1 MNLFKIIAI
10 ALIAVIAIVL
20 LRQTKPEMA
29 LIVGIGASIIIVL
42 SVMDELFEVVYS
54 FYSMAEATKINKDIF
69 TNILKIIGIGYVAE
83 FGNGICVDSGC
94 KGIGEKIVFAGKIA
108 ILMLALP
115 IIKSLIAVIVEIL
128 P

>member
-1 MNLFKIIAI
+1 MDLLKIVAIAI
-10 ALIAVIAIVL
+10 IAVISIVL
-20 LRQTKPEMA
+20 LRPTKPEMA

-42 SVMDELFEVVYS
+42 SVTDELFEVVYS
-54 FYSMAEATKINKDIF
+54 FYTIAETTKINENIF
-69 TNILKIIGIGYVAE
+69 TNVLKIIGIGYVAE

-108 ILMLALP
+108 IMILALP
-115 IIKSLIAVIVEIL
+115 IIKSLVSVSVEIL

>member
-83 FGNGICVDSGC
+83 FGNGICVDSEC